1 MSMVLE
7 GGDFVNPDL
16 YSPETGNNPKLT
28 VAQFVRNNA
37 RSNVRF
43 LIMPQSLRG
52 RQGMLADVER
62 AQEG

>member
-1 MSMVLE
+1 MVLE
-7 GGDFVNPDL
+7 GGNFVNPDL

-43 LIMPQSLRG
+43 FDYAAIVAWTAGDAG
-52 RQGMLADVER
+52 RC
-62 AQEG
+62 